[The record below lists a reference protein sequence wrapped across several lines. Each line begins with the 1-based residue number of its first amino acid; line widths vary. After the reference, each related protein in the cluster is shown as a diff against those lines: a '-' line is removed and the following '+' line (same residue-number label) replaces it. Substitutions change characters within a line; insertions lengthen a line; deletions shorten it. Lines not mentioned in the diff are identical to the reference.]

1 MERCSSELM
10 ADLSQQVVPGESRV
24 FPAPRPGVGDDLGSA
39 SARSLG
45 TSFLRDETGKPVGVV
60 GRLHMVEGGTAD
72 PEALDHLGDGESVDP
87 MAAEHLVANL
97 EQIAGIE
104 KGPGAEQFV
113 SDLLGMRSALGR
125 RFTRSGIHMLRS
137 KHRIPGPRRYWR
149 SQGYLTAKEMAAQL
163 KVTAETV
170 ERWGKEG
177 KLKTRPYD
185 ETGRVVYEPLGEVR
199 PVKWSSLRKAKA
211 DRQNPS
217 RALPEVQYAG

>member
-1 MERCSSELM
+1 M

-113 SDLLGMRSALGR
+113 SDLLGMRVEKSTGTQEGGLRVGGWVLGHQETSR
-125 RFTRSGIHMLRS
+125 WGRSG
-137 KHRIPGPRRYWR
+137 
-149 SQGYLTAKEMAAQL
+149 
-163 KVTAETV
+163 
-170 ERWGKEG
+170 
-177 KLKTRPYD
+177 
-185 ETGRVVYEPLGEVR
+185 
-199 PVKWSSLRKAKA
+199 
-211 DRQNPS
+211 
-217 RALPEVQYAG
+217 